1 MSESPVTM
9 SLVGDVAFIT
19 MDDGKVNVLGIQL
32 IDALS
37 KALDAAE
44 ANARSVVLAG
54 RPGVFSAGLD
64 LNTLQLGDTD
74 GLELIHKAT
83 DICMRL
89 VEFPRPVVAACT
101 GHAVALGA
109 GLLLCTDVRI
119 CAAGDFKIG
128 FNEVSI
134 GIPMPDLLLGVARER
149 LARRHL
155 VMAVATARM
164 YTPPEAVEVGFLDR
178 AGASNATRDALETAA
193 DLARRLDPNAFAA
206 TRRTFCATYA
216 DTILRHAGG
225 LMEIRRS
232 LFPDVKFPPKLP
244 PA

>member
-1 MSESPVTM
+1 MSDSPVTM
-9 SLVGDVAFIT
+9 TLLDDVAFIA

-44 ANARSVVLAG
+44 TDARSIVLAG

-64 LNTLQLGDTD
+64 LNTLQLGDSD
-74 GLELIHKAT
+74 GLKLIHEAT
-83 DICMRL
+83 DLCMRL

-109 GLLLCTDVRI
+109 GLLLCCDVRI

-178 AGASNATRDALETAA
+178 AGASNATRDALATAT
-193 DLARRLDPNAFAA
+193 DLARRLDHNAFAA

-232 LFPDVKFPPKLP
+232 LFPDVTRPLR
-244 PA
+244 